1 MKKNGFTLIEVLG
14 VIILLGVLSVI
25 VVPVV
30 RDSIKQSK
38 RKAYDKQVNTILTAA
53 KNWASDNINYIWEDG
68 YFIDIETLKQT
79 GFLENKEIINPVNK
93 EEMTGCVEI
102 TYEENFNQYKYEYLD
117 ECPELQ

>member
-38 RKAYDKQVNTILTAA
+38 IKSLDKQKSVIVESA
-53 KNWASDNINYIWEDG
+53 KNWVADNLDELEED
-68 YFIDIETLKQT
+68 YLTVNIDTLKQT

-102 TYEENFNQYKYEYLD
+102 TYEEGFNQYKYEYLD